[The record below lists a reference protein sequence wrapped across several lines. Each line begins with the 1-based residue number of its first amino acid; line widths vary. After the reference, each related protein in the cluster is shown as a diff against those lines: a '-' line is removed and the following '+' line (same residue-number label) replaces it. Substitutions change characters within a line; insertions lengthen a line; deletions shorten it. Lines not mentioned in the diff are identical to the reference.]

1 VAVSVS
7 VTKQTPVRFRMRAPN
22 LPAGKREDIK
32 IALYDFP
39 VTAALASRVDSAKA
53 AQQHLDHLKGPQP

>member
-1 VAVSVS
+1 
-7 VTKQTPVRFRMRAPN
+7 MRAPN
-22 LPAGKREDIK
+22 LPGDKREDIK

-39 VTAALASRVDSAKA
+39 MTAALASRVDSAKA